1 MMSERMTWLRR
12 PRPSRRR
19 RRSIPAAASRP
30 AQSCGP
36 DSDGTGPRRSRVGR
50 RRRGA
55 VWRPS
60 SVRSAADSDRSMCSR
75 MSCAHGQYAG
85 TPSSP
90 GHRPQST
97 RASGSVRPREELLDR
112 ARLPDSGVAD
122 DGDELALPRR
132 CHTQARLERT
142 DLPLPADEEAS
153 RGADRCPGIA
163 HGLRPSASTCPMVKN
178 AAGSRHHSRKP
189 AAMVAS
195 SALLAMPY
203 SSAPLARFE
212 SVVRSA
218 HEVAHASTES

>member
-1 MMSERMTWLRR
+1 VAPEQRAQRRGLRPLDVQPDELR
-12 PRPSRRR
+12 PRPVRRDALV
-19 RRSIPAAASRP
+19 S
-30 AQSCGP
+30 
-36 DSDGTGPRRSRVGR
+36 
-50 RRRGA
+50 
-55 VWRPS
+55 
-60 SVRSAADSDRSMCSR
+60 
-75 MSCAHGQYAG
+75 
-85 TPSSP
+85 
-90 GHRPQST
+90 
-97 RASGSVRPREELLDR
+97 RASTPEHARLRSVRPREELLDR